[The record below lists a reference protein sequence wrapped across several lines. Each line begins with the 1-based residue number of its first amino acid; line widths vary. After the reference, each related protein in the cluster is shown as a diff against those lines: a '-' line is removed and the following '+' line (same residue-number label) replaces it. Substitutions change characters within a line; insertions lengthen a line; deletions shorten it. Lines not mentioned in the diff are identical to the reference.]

1 MVRPETVLRWHRQ
14 GWRLYRRWRSGPQ
27 LGWPRLT
34 AEIQELIATMASEE
48 PALGHSVSA
57 ASFSSSAS
65 WSVLARSAA
74 SVGVAL
80 RDRPARAGEP
90 FLANHAQAIWAA
102 DLFLVQTLTFQ
113 TLLRHLLYQSWQP
126 PASSLRSTCAV
137 KLSPS
142 VAYRTCPSLPDHP
155 SSAPDPRLMDS
166 PDSSMSARAP

>member
-1 MVRPETVLRWHRQ
+1 MAVPAKHGLRSHQDQMAQ

-57 ASFSSSAS
+57 ASFSTSAS

-90 FLANHAQAIWAA
+90 SSPTMLG
-102 DLFLVQTLTFQ
+102 DLGRRP
-113 TLLRHLLYQSWQP
+113 LRRPDPHLPDAPTS
-126 PASSLRSTCAV
+126 SSLSVMAAASFFTTKYLCRQVLSVGCVADV
-137 KLSPS
+137 PLSP
-142 VAYRTCPSLPDHP
+142 R
-155 SSAPDPRLMDS
+155 SSKLCS
-166 PDSSMSARAP
+166 

>member
-1 MVRPETVLRWHRQ
+1 MAVPAKHGLRSHQDQMAQ

-90 FLANHAQAIWAA
+90 SSPTMLRRSGPPTSSSSRPSPSRRSYVIFFISHGSRQ
-102 DLFLVQTLTFQ
+102 
-113 TLLRHLLYQSWQP
+113 LLHYEVPVPS
-126 PASSLRSTCAV
+126 SSLRRLRRGRAP
-137 KLSPS
+137 LSPIIQ
-142 VAYRTCPSLPDHP
+142 ALLLIL
-155 SSAPDPRLMDS
+155 A
-166 PDSSMSARAP
+166 